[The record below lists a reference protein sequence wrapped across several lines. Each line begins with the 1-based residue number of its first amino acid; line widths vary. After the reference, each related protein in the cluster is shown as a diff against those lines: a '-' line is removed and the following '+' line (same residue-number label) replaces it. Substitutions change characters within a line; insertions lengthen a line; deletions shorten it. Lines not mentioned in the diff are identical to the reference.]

1 MGKQSIAMRLVPAGQ
16 FYAGNARRA
25 LSLPCHAH
33 KTWRPRNLRPRQ
45 EIDKMPL
52 TEYQRNVCR
61 ILAAERVTHGE
72 RYVAGGAALNE
83 LLKSSRL
90 SHDVDLFHDT
100 SEAVLVSWKTDRK
113 DLEKAGYNVR
123 PLREFPT
130 FVEAEVTRGSEG
142 VILQWVQDSAFRFFP
157 LIEHPDFG
165 LSLHPFDLAT
175 NKTLAL
181 IGRVE
186 VRDWVDIIYCHT
198 RLQSFGCLV
207 WATCGKDPGLNP
219 MFILEQ
225 ASRSTHYTKEDYETL
240 AFDGTAPNA
249 TELSQMWRSML
260 HDAAE
265 MISLLPEDQIGN
277 CVTTRDG
284 NLFTGTS
291 TELNACMQA
300 NTIHFHKGCIRGA
313 WPRISDPVR

>member
-1 MGKQSIAMRLVPAGQ
+1 
-16 FYAGNARRA
+16 
-25 LSLPCHAH
+25 
-33 KTWRPRNLRPRQ
+33 
-45 EIDKMPL
+45 MPL

-61 ILAAERVTHGE
+61 TLAAERVARGE

-83 LLKSSRL
+83 LLMSTRL

-100 SEAVLVSWKTDRK
+100 REAVLASWVSDRNN
-113 DLEKAGYNVR
+113 LERAGYNVH

-130 FVEAEVTRGSEG
+130 FVEAEVTRGDEG

-165 LSLHPFDLAT
+165 LALHPFDLAT
-175 NKTLAL
+175 NKILAL

-186 VRDWVDIIYCHT
+186 VRDWVDIIHCHT
-198 RLQSFGCLV
+198 QLQPFGFLV
-207 WATCGKDPGLNP
+207 WATCGKDPGLSP

-240 AFDGTAPNA
+240 AFNGRAPDA
-249 TELSQMWRSML
+249 AKLSQTWRSML
-260 HDAAE
+260 HEATE
-265 MISLLPEDQIGN
+265 MIALLPEDKIGH
-277 CVTTRDG
+277 CVITRDG

-291 TELNACMQA
+291 NELNASLQA
-300 NTIHFHKGCIRGA
+300 NAILFHPGCIRGA
-313 WPRISDPVR
+313 FPRISSTRV

>member
-1 MGKQSIAMRLVPAGQ
+1 MSK
-16 FYAGNARRA
+16 YACETGR
-25 LSLPCHAH
+25 PC
-33 KTWRPRNLRPRQ
+33 NLCYRQ
-45 EIDKMPL
+45 KIDEMPL
-52 TEYQRNVCR
+52 TDYQRC
-61 ILAAERVTHGE
+61 ICQLLAAERVAQGE

-90 SHDVDLFHDT
+90 SQDVDLFHDT
-100 SEAVLVSWKTDRK
+100 REALLASWRTDRR
-113 DLEKAGYNVR
+113 DLERAGYNVR

-130 FVEAEVTRGSEG
+130 FVEAEVTRGTEG

-186 VRDWVDIIYCHT
+186 VRDWVDIIHCHT
-198 RLQSFGCLV
+198 HLQAFGCLV
-207 WATCGKDPGLNP
+207 WATCGKDPGLSP
-219 MFILEQ
+219 LFILEQ
-225 ASRSTHYTKEDYETL
+225 ASRSTHYTKEDYATL
-240 AFDGTAPNA
+240 AFESIAPSA
-249 TELSQMWRSML
+249 AELSQTWRSML
-260 HDAAE
+260 REAAE
-265 MISLLPEDQIGN
+265 MVALLPEDQIGM

-291 TELNACMQA
+291 EELKTSLHANALC
-300 NTIHFHKGCIRGA
+300 FHAGCIRGT
-313 WPRISDPVR
+313 WPIISAIGP